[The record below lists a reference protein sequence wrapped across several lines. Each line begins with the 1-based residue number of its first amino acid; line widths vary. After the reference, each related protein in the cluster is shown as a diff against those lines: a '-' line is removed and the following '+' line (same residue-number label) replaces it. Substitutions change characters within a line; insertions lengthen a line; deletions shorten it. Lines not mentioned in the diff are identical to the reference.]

1 MDFCGPSPIVRSE
14 CTADAIIFRARPQP
28 CERLWEDDNEQR
40 NQPDS
45 REGLSIAEACAVA
58 GIGRTK
64 IYQAITEENGSLK
77 ARKCGKRT
85 LILRDDLRHFL
96 ASLPVAA

>member
-1 MDFCGPSPIVRSE
+1 MVSQTVE
-14 CTADAIIFRARPQP
+14 
-28 CERLWEDDNEQR
+28 
-40 NQPDS
+40 
-45 REGLSIAEACAVA
+45 REGLSISEACAFA

-64 IYQAITEENGSLK
+64 IYQAIADGHLK

-85 LILRDDLRHFL
+85 LVLRGDLRDFL